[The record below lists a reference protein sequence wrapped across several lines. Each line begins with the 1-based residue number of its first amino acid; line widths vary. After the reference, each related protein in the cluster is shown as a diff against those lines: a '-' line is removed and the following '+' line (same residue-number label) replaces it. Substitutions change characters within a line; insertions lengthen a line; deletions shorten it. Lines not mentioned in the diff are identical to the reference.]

1 LKENHLELVFFRGC
15 SGSLIRSNPA
25 PHNRVNLTQVLC
37 FKTQPLL
44 IFVPSTEGVM
54 MTGSSTRRGVSPNNL
69 LRPSEILDL
78 QTEFGKL
85 GVIRMYGPG
94 SELLQQG
101 TPADDVYLIHE
112 GAVKLVWVEAKGR
125 ETIVGLR
132 WHGCFLGVP
141 SVITAKPCPTTVI
154 TLIRSVVERIPAESF
169 RSRLQKDADLA
180 WKVHQIQSRELY
192 EQINWLGELA
202 CCSARSR
209 LANLLTRL
217 ITSGETPAA
226 GGNAR
231 VRFPLKKKE
240 MAELIAVTPEH
251 LSRLLHALS
260 KEGHVKFRNGWIIIP
275 DPQGLAAL

>member
-1 LKENHLELVFFRGC
+1 MLWLSYLEQSC
-15 SGSLIRSNPA
+15 
-25 PHNRVNLTQVLC
+25 T
-37 FKTQPLL
+37 TQPCKSDAGVVFSKHNLFL
-44 IFVPSTEGVM
+44 MFVPNTGGVM

-69 LRPSEILDL
+69 LLPSKILDL
-78 QTEFGKL
+78 QSEFGNL
-85 GVIRMYGPG
+85 GVIRIYGPG

-101 TPADDVYLIHE
+101 TPADEVYLIHE
-112 GAVKLVWVEAKGR
+112 GAVKLVWAEAKGR

-132 WHGCFLGVP
+132 WHGWFLGAP
-141 SVITAKPCPTTVI
+141 SVIAAQPCPTTVV
-154 TLIRSVVERIPAESF
+154 TLIRSVIERIPAESF
-169 RSRLQKDADLA
+169 RSRLQTDADLA
-180 WKVHQIQSRELY
+180 WKVHQIHSRELS

-209 LANLLTRL
+209 LANLLRRL

-226 GGNAR
+226 GANAR

-251 LSRLLHALS
+251 LSRLLHALC

-275 DPQGLAAL
+275 DPQALAAL